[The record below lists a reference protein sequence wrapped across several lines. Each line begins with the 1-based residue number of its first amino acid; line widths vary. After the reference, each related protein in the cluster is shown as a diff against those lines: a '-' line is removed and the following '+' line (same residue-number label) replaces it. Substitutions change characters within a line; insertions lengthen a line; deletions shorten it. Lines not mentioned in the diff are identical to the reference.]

1 MEGFIVAQRFST
13 TSLILLV
20 LIGPLLALA
29 IKGFA
34 VLLALA
40 GIFAAL
46 ALILQDKWPNISRF
60 KPHGWPLALLTWI
73 SLSAIW
79 SLHED
84 AGNKLVQL
92 LLSLFFA
99 ISLLFLFEQL
109 DEEKKSLWCK
119 RISISI
125 GLGLGLSL
133 ILGPWQIYAPNLAD
147 ALSPVLELL
156 RQVNRSLTIVAIL
169 VFIYAGSIAQR
180 RPRIAV
186 ALLAI
191 STAVAFYSES
201 QSAALAMALGWL
213 ALGLARMSVK
223 VTRRLILASFAL
235 SLLLIAPFSI
245 RAFEERWST
254 TYLPQAIHNTAAPN
268 IRSWIYYVYSKEL
281 LPKALFGHG
290 LQSSRNFNP
299 ENLDVYVSECQKMS
313 HSYRH
318 CDLALENQTV
328 AAHAHNLFLQILFEL
343 GIVGGV
349 LCLFVLGKWLPSQQ
363 SDTNMWRMGAWG
375 AGMGTLMFSY
385 NFWQSWL
392 MASLLIC
399 ALSAAI
405 VLPNKKGAVTS

>member
-1 MEGFIVAQRFST
+1 MAQRFST

-34 VLLALA
+34 ALLALA
-40 GIFAAL
+40 GTFASI
-46 ALILQDKWPNISRF
+46 ALILQNKWPNMSRF
-60 KPHGWPLALLTWI
+60 KSHAWPLALLTWV

-79 SLHED
+79 SLHDD

-109 DEEKKSLWCK
+109 EQEEKSVWRR
-119 RISISI
+119 RISISLS
-125 GLGLGLSL
+125 LGLGLSL
-133 ILGPWQIYAPNLAD
+133 LLGPWQIYAPNLAD

-169 VFIYAGSIAQR
+169 VFIYAGSIVQR
-180 RPRIAV
+180 RPRIAF
-186 ALLAI
+186 ALLAV

-201 QSAALAMALGWL
+201 QSAALAMTLGWL
-213 ALGLARMSVK
+213 ALGLAHFSVK
-223 VTRRLILASFAL
+223 ATRLLILASFAL
-235 SLLLIAPFSI
+235 SLLFIAPFSI
-245 RAFEERWST
+245 RAFEEKWST

-268 IRSWIYYVYSKEL
+268 IRSWIYYVYSKEF

-299 ENLDVYVSECQKMS
+299 ENLDAYVSECRKMS
-313 HSYRH
+313 HSYGH
-318 CDLALENQTV
+318 CSSAIENQTV
-328 AAHAHNLFLQILFEL
+328 AAHAHNLLLQILFEL
-343 GIVGGV
+343 GIIGGI

-363 SDTNMWRMGAWG
+363 SQTHIWRMGAWG

-405 VLPNKKGAVTS
+405 LLPSNTAK